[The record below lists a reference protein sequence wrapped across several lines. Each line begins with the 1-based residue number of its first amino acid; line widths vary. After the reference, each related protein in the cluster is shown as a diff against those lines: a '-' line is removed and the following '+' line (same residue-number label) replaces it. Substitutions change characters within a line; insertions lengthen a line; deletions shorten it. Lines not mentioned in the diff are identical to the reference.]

1 MDDAIQDHTH
11 DRRRTL
17 LVCGVLIAV
26 PILFHCIVFEAG
38 VGGADGWSYFGNLES
53 LVLDG
58 DLDLTNNRKEFPKE
72 YIAAPYMW
80 CEKTKRWVTHEPVGP
95 ALIDAPFYAL
105 GRLATRLWCPQVSI
119 SRLPYSVLDSRTIAL
134 VFCVSLT
141 HNLYAIGAMLLVF
154 LTLVELGA
162 RPWAAAGAALLTFFG
177 GPLHYY
183 ACNGMSHAP
192 GVLAIACVFYLA
204 GRVVRR
210 QELRTHPRWELFG
223 LGALIG
229 LASIMRYVSGLI
241 AAPIGLCV
249 FLFSFVDERQRRQAD
264 TGKSWG
270 RWFSAAVTDQIVI
283 ALGCWSVAWI
293 TVAYWRAQFGY
304 FFHSPV
310 VGKHAFVLTVWPPP
324 FAKIL
329 LSPRHGF
336 LAFCPVFVLALV
348 GSAQLLASYRQEA
361 QERVRLT
368 IMSLS
373 SFAAI
378 ALVYDAYDEWAA
390 DGTYSSRFLT
400 ECVVFMAIG
409 LWYFMEHGRWVR
421 RTGARWVLGGLL
433 TAFAY
438 ALFLLTRARLIYQ
451 QDGNPFDVG
460 RSLSAYAYVLREDL
474 PISQI
479 IGRIWGSSFTLGY
492 LSQRPMLLALF
503 CLFWLLLIAAIVVL
517 WPRKPS
523 VS

>member
-1 MDDAIQDHTH
+1 MADTIQDETDH
-11 DRRRTL
+11 RRRTL
-17 LVCGVLIAV
+17 MVCGLLVAA

-58 DLDLTNNRKEFPKE
+58 DLDLTNNRRQFPKA
-72 YIAAPYMW
+72 YVAQPYMW
-80 CEKTKRWVTHEPVGP
+80 CEETGRWVTHEPVGP
-95 ALIDAPFYAL
+95 AVIDAPFYML
-105 GRLATRLWCPQVSI
+105 GRLATRFWCPSVSI

-134 VFCVSLT
+134 VLCVSLA

-154 LTLVELGA
+154 LTLTELGA
-162 RPWAAAGAALLTFFG
+162 RPVTAAGTALLTFFG

-192 GVLAIACVFYLA
+192 GVLAIAGVLYLA
-204 GRVVRR
+204 GRVVRC
-210 QELRTHPRWELFG
+210 QEMRAHPRWELFG

-229 LASIMRYVSGLI
+229 LASIMRYVSGLL

-249 FLFSFVDERQRRQAD
+249 FLFSFVDERRKRQ
-264 TGKSWG
+264 TSIERSWWQ
-270 RWFSAAVTDQIVI
+270 WFGAAFTDQVVI

-293 TVAYWRAQFGY
+293 TVAYWCAQFGH

-310 VGKHAFVLTVWPPP
+310 VGKHAFVVTLWPPP
-324 FAKIL
+324 FAKTL

-336 LAFCPVFVLALV
+336 LAFCPVFVLALA
-348 GSAQLLASYRQEA
+348 GSGQLLVSYRREA
-361 QERVRLT
+361 RERVRLA
-368 IMSLS
+368 IISLA
-373 SFAAI
+373 SFAVI

-400 ECVVFMAIG
+400 ECVVFMSLG
-409 LWYFMEHGRWVR
+409 LWYFMEH
-421 RTGARWVLGGLL
+421 ARWLRPVWIRWTVGWGLA
-433 TAFAY
+433 AFAY

-451 QDGNPFDVG
+451 VDGNPFDVG
-460 RSLSAYAYVLREDL
+460 RSLSAYAYVFKEDV
-474 PISQI
+474 PFPEIV
-479 IGRIWGSSFTLGY
+479 GRIWSSSFTLGY

-503 CLFWLLLIAAIVVL
+503 CLFWLLLIAAIVVP